1 MNFADIIAQE
11 QKNLEQQGGGDHPK
25 VVYPETKHQR
35 LFFEKGQTELMIQL
49 LPSGDLVSPFFAH
62 TRKIF
67 LSAKTSKGKELNV
80 NFTLDSQVNE
90 GSLLD
95 NKIAEWTDKGMIP
108 TPFGGQQKPKNLY
121 LVNVV
126 RVFPHPQN
134 PQQLYQER
142 DEHGNLVVRLF
153 EMPQTAFKTILK
165 NLQDPFLSGG
175 RELSFIDPNGA
186 FPIIIAKSAK
196 RQMEYPVTVYQTN
209 LPPLGQGW
217 ETQLENLPAHAVPT
231 ERLENGYQWVETF
244 ISIKEGK
251 PQGQAQQQPQGQTI
265 QQNPYGQQTN
275 PYGQAPAQGQ
285 NPYGQAPAL
294 GQNPY
299 GQTANTYQAP
309 QNTYAPPAQNTYQAP
324 PAAPNYG
331 QPAGNGY
338 QAPPAYQ
345 PPAYQS
351 PAEPNIQL
359 PSGMNEPD
367 PFDIGVE
374 TNLGQNGGVGAP
386 VTTAPPAPPA
396 QQPVGTV
403 QQTAP
408 QGQPDLTKVATN
420 DAGFPDIDA
429 MIADELK

>member
-1 MNFADIIAQE
+1 MNLSIADIINAE
-11 QKNLEQQGGGDHPK
+11 QKKLEQQGGGDHPK

-35 LFFEKGQTELMIQL
+35 LFFEKGQTEIMIQL
-49 LPSGDLVSPFFAH
+49 LPAGDLVSPFFVH

-121 LVNVV
+121 LVNAV
-126 RVFPHPQN
+126 RVFPNPNN

-142 DEHGNLVVRLF
+142 DQQGNLVVRLF

-165 NLQDPFLSGG
+165 NLTDPFLSGG
-175 RELSFIDPNGA
+175 RDLSFIDPNA
-186 FPIIIAKSAK
+186 AYPIKIAKPAK
-196 RQMEYPVTVYQTN
+196 GQMEYPVTVYQTN

-217 ETQLENLPAHAVPT
+217 ETQLENLQAHAVPT

-251 PQGQAQQQPQGQTI
+251 PQGQAQQQPQGQ
-265 QQNPYGQQTN
+265 QANPYGAPAQNPYGQAQ
-275 PYGQAPAQGQ
+275 PQGQ
-285 NPYGQAPAL
+285 NPYGQQA
-294 GQNPY
+294 NPY
-299 GQTANTYQAP
+299 GQQANPYGQA
-309 QNTYAPPAQNTYQAP
+309 PAQNTYQAP
-324 PAAPNYG
+324 PAPNYG
-331 QPAGNGY
+331 QQANPYGQPANNGY

-345 PPAYQS
+345 PPYQP
-351 PAEPNIQL
+351 PADPQINM
-359 PSGMNEPD
+359 PTGMSEPD

-374 TNLGQNGGVGAP
+374 TDLSKNAGVGAS
-386 VTTAPPAPPA
+386 VTTAPPAQQPPA
-396 QQPVGTV
+396 TV
-403 QQTAP
+403 TQTTP
-408 QGQPDLTKVATN
+408 NSQPDLTSVATN
-420 DAGFPDIDA
+420 GNGFPDIDA

>member
-1 MNFADIIAQE
+1 MNLSIADIINAE
-11 QKNLEQQGGGDHPK
+11 QKKLEQQGGGDHPK

-35 LFFEKGQTELMIQL
+35 LFFEKGQTEIMIQL
-49 LPSGDLVSPFFAH
+49 LPAGDLVSPFFVH

-121 LVNVV
+121 LVNAV
-126 RVFPHPQN
+126 RVFPNPHN
-134 PQQLYQER
+134 PQQLVQER
-142 DEHGNLVVRLF
+142 DQAGNLVVRLF

-165 NLQDPFLSGG
+165 NLTDPFLSGG
-175 RELSFIDPNGA
+175 RDLSFIDPNA
-186 FPIIIAKSAK
+186 AYPIKIAKPAK
-196 RQMEYPVTVYQTN
+196 GQMEYPVTVYQTN

-217 ETQLENLPAHAVPT
+217 ETQLENLQAHAVPT

-251 PQGQAQQQPQGQTI
+251 PQGQAQQQPQGQPANPYGAPA
-265 QQNPYGQQTN
+265 QNPYGQAQ
-275 PYGQAPAQGQ
+275 PQGQ
-285 NPYGQAPAL
+285 NPYGQPAS

-309 QNTYAPPAQNTYQAP
+309 QNTYAPPA
-324 PAAPNYG
+324 APNYG
-331 QPAGNGY
+331 QQANPYGQPANNGY

-345 PPAYQS
+345 PPYQP
-351 PAEPNIQL
+351 PADPQINM
-359 PSGMNEPD
+359 PTGMSEPD

-374 TNLGQNGGVGAP
+374 TDLSKNAGVGAS
-386 VTTAPPAPPA
+386 VTTAPPAQQPPA
-396 QQPVGTV
+396 TV
-403 QQTAP
+403 TQTTP
-408 QGQPDLTKVATN
+408 NSQPDLTSVATN
-420 DAGFPDIDA
+420 GNGFPDIDA

>member
-35 LFFEKGQTELMIQL
+35 LFFEKGQTEIMIQL

-90 GSLLD
+90 GSLLE

-108 TPFGGQQKPKNLY
+108 TPFGGQQKPKNIY
-121 LVNVV
+121 LVNAV
-126 RVFPHPQN
+126 RVFPNPQN
-134 PQQLYQER
+134 PQQLFQER
-142 DEHGNLVVRLF
+142 DQNGNLVVRLF

-175 RELSFIDPNGA
+175 RDLSFLDPNGA
-186 FPIIIAKSAK
+186 FPIKIAKPAK
-196 RQMEYPVTVYQTN
+196 GQMEYPVTVYQTN
-209 LPPLGQGW
+209 LPALGQGW

-244 ISIKEGK
+244 INIKDGK
-251 PQGQAQQQPQGQTI
+251 PQGQAQQQ
-265 QQNPYGQQTN
+265 QQAPANPYGAPAQN

-285 NPYGQAPAL
+285 NPYGQPA
-294 GQNPY
+294 NPY
-299 GQTANTYQAP
+299 GQPANPYQA
-309 QNTYAPPAQNTYQAP
+309 PAQNTYAP

-331 QPAGNGY
+331 QPANPYGQPANNGY

-345 PPAYQS
+345 PPYQP

-367 PFDIGVE
+367 PFDIGVS
-374 TNLGQNGGVGAP
+374 TDLSKNGGVGAP
-386 VTTAPPAPPA
+386 TTHVPAQPPA
-396 QQPVGTV
+396 QVPANTV

-408 QGQPDLTKVATN
+408 QGQPNLADVSTN
-420 DAGFPDIDA
+420 ANGFPDIDA
-429 MIADELK
+429 MIADELA

>member
-1 MNFADIIAQE
+1 MNLSIADIIAQE

-49 LPSGDLVSPFFAH
+49 LPAGDLVSPFFAH

-126 RVFPHPQN
+126 RVFPNPQN
-134 PQQLYQER
+134 PQQLLQER
-142 DEHGNLVVRLF
+142 DQAGNLVVRLF

-165 NLQDPFLSGG
+165 NLTDPFLSGG
-175 RELSFIDPNGA
+175 RDLSFIDPNGA
-186 FPIIIAKSAK
+186 YPIKIAKPAK
-196 RQMEYPVTVYQTN
+196 GQMEYPVTVYQTN

-251 PQGQAQQQPQGQTI
+251 PQGQAQQQPQGQPANPYGAPA
-265 QQNPYGQQTN
+265 QNPYGQAQ
-275 PYGQAPAQGQ
+275 PQGQ
-285 NPYGQAPAL
+285 NPYGQPAL

-309 QNTYAPPAQNTYQAP
+309 QNTYAPPA
-324 PAAPNYG
+324 APNYG
-331 QPAGNGY
+331 QAANPYGQPANNGY

-345 PPAYQS
+345 PPYQP
-351 PAEPNIQL
+351 PADPQINM
-359 PSGMNEPD
+359 PTGMSEPD
-367 PFDIGVE
+367 PFDIGVS
-374 TNLGQNGGVGAP
+374 TDLSKNGGLGAP
-386 VTTAPPAPPA
+386 TTHVPAQPPA
-396 QQPVGTV
+396 QQPPATV

-408 QGQPDLTKVATN
+408 SGQPDLTGVATN
-420 DAGFPDIDA
+420 GNGFPDIDA

>member
-1 MNFADIIAQE
+1 MNLSIADIINAE
-11 QKNLEQQGGGDHPK
+11 QKKLEQQGGGDHPK

-35 LFFEKGQTELMIQL
+35 LFFEKGQTEIMIQL
-49 LPSGDLVSPFFAH
+49 LPAGDLVSPFFVH

-121 LVNVV
+121 LVNAV
-126 RVFPHPQN
+126 RVFPNPQN
-134 PQQLYQER
+134 PQQLVQER
-142 DEHGNLVVRLF
+142 DQAGNLVVRLF

-165 NLQDPFLSGG
+165 NLTDPFLSGG
-175 RELSFIDPNGA
+175 RDLSFIDPNA
-186 FPIIIAKSAK
+186 AYPIKISKPAKG
-196 RQMEYPVTVYQTN
+196 QMEYPVTVYQTN

-251 PQGQAQQQPQGQTI
+251 PQGQAQQQPQGQPANSYGAPA
-265 QQNPYGQQTN
+265 QNPYGQAQ
-275 PYGQAPAQGQ
+275 PQGQ
-285 NPYGQAPAL
+285 NPYGQPAL

-309 QNTYAPPAQNTYQAP
+309 QNTYAPPA
-324 PAAPNYG
+324 APNYG
-331 QPAGNGY
+331 QAANPYGQPANNGY

-345 PPAYQS
+345 PPYQP
-351 PAEPNIQL
+351 PADPQINM
-359 PSGMNEPD
+359 PTGMSEPD
-367 PFDIGVE
+367 PFDIGVS
-374 TNLGQNGGVGAP
+374 TDLSQNGGVGTP
-386 VTTAPPAPPA
+386 PPA
-396 QQPVGTV
+396 QQPPATV

-408 QGQPDLTKVATN
+408 NSQPDLTGVATN
-420 DAGFPDIDA
+420 GNGFPDIDA